1 LDAHTSTFPIDEM
14 PFLMARLGKAR
25 TDRIRYS
32 SSYTF
37 PQPPSPLNTANPL
50 LSFMQQYRAYDGSPV
65 DDIILGI
72 ARLDHHSKAGKHS
85 IPLSVTRLYNILQ
98 CMDVIN
104 TQEIRYMLGVDTR
117 QAQKYLKAVKLCL
130 FHIQKHI
137 NKQQSQTSSNEPLKQ
152 INT

>member
-1 LDAHTSTFPIDEM
+1 
-14 PFLMARLGKAR
+14 MARLGKAR

-98 CMDVIN
+98 GIVP
-104 TQEIRYMLGVDTR
+104 EGHKVF
-117 QAQKYLKAVKLCL
+117 KP
-130 FHIQKHI
+130 FHV
-137 NKQQSQTSSNEPLKQ
+137 STYWW
-152 INT
+152 T

>member
-1 LDAHTSTFPIDEM
+1 LDAYTSTYPIDEM
-14 PFLMARLGKAR
+14 PSLMARLGKAR

-32 SSYTF
+32 SSYTH
-37 PQPPSPLNTANPL
+37 PRPPSPRNTANPL
-50 LSFMQQYRAYDGSPV
+50 LSHMQRYKAYDGSRV

-104 TQEIRYMLGVDTR
+104 TPEIRYMLGVDTR
-117 QAQKYLKAVKLCL
+117 QAQKYLKAIKLCL

-137 NKQQSQTSSNEPLKQ
+137 DKQQSQTSPDEPLE
-152 INT
+152 